1 MTDRNEVRSNRS
13 RAGLGWL
20 GNSVAITAV
29 AVVALAL
36 PGLASAARLPQW
48 HLNGQPLIEFESVA
62 ASGEGKIAL
71 TEKEPVIGDLTI
83 ECSVTYKGSAAASSA
98 GEITALTATGCTGIS
113 VAGKEYNCAS
123 TKAAPTTMEAV
134 HLPWRTELVTVEK
147 TTRER
152 IVSGGSGTPG
162 FKWSCHQLGVA
173 LKQECV
179 GTLGARVTNTESG
192 VTTAFEPS
200 EKLVC
205 NPGSAEG
212 WVEGSQ
218 KVVATGGD
226 KLTAATDEGE
236 WYKNA
241 SPLTGATPVSW
252 AGTVELSDD
261 LHSLGEAHVRCED
274 SGTGEAGSEY
284 KGEMTKWTFS
294 NCTGSGVCEVA
305 GATIEALHLPWNTE
319 LATVEKTIR
328 NYMVSSGKGAPYFLM
343 QCKGVGMT
351 IKNECRV
358 QHSTAM
364 ANSGLDV
371 TATYNRA
378 EQVVC
383 VGEPA
388 GELESTQTIGLSLG
402 GQLEVNI

>member
-1 MTDRNEVRSNRS
+1 MTDRNEERCSGS

-20 GNSVAITAV
+20 GNGLAITIV
-29 AVVALAL
+29 GLVALAL

-62 ASGEGKIAL
+62 TSGEGKIAL
-71 TEKEPVIGDLTI
+71 TEKEPVIGNLTI

-98 GEITALTATGCTGIS
+98 GEITALTATGCIGTAA
-113 VAGKEYNCAS
+113 AGKEYNCAN
-123 TKAAPTTMEAV
+123 TIVGPTTMEAV

-147 TTRER
+147 TTHER

-162 FKWSCHQLGVA
+162 FKWSCKQLGVN
-173 LKQECV
+173 LKQECL

-218 KVVATGGD
+218 KVAATGGG
-226 KLTAATDEGE
+226 KLTAAIDEGE
-236 WYKNA
+236 WRRNE
-241 SPLTGATPVSW
+241 SPLTEASPVYW
-252 AGTVELSDD
+252 TGTMELSD
-261 LHSLGEAHVRCED
+261 HIVSVGEAHVYCED
-274 SGTGEAGSEY
+274 SGTGAAGSTY

-294 NCTGSGVCEVA
+294 NCIGSGVCEHN
-305 GATIEALHLPWNTE
+305 GATIEAKNLPWNTE
-319 LATVEKTIR
+319 LATVEKVIR
-328 NYMVSSGKGAPYFLM
+328 NYIVSSGKGAPYFVL
-343 QCKGVGMT
+343 QCKGPGLS
-351 IKNECRV
+351 IKDECRA
-358 QHSTAM
+358 QRSTTM

-371 TATYNRA
+371 TATYNR
-378 EQVVC
+378 EEKVIC
-383 VGEPA
+383 VGNPA
-388 GELESTQTIGLSLG
+388 GELKSTQTIGLSLG
-402 GQLEVNI
+402 GQLEVII